1 LDTLFV
7 TRAKQ
12 CDTALSGLSKVV
24 EGIGSQIFW
33 PNLISYLD
41 EEIGGEHCVVWNLS
55 NERMNPVGSASWNGS
70 DQSHRRLV
78 QYTNPNFWRRDP
90 GLSIA
95 RKEASDGA
103 SVIVRMDPRNIA
115 DRLIRETLYGEDHI
129 GERIMVCR
137 PRPDTTFGLSIV
149 RGEDRGPFSK
159 TQLDTFAIAAET
171 LLSIIRKHAQIC
183 GDRPKDNPLS
193 VARLPEIED
202 ALQNGTPPMPR
213 REAQVCARMLCG
225 HSLPNIAHELGVSP
239 ETIETYRKR
248 SYIRLKIG
256 NKQELLLKYLGYC

>member
-1 LDTLFV
+1 MDTLFV

-103 SVIVRMDPRNIA
+103 SVGWIPMVWKVRAEVACACAKVAANCSGVPA
-115 DRLIRETLYGEDHI
+115 
-129 GERIMVCR
+129 MV
-137 PRPDTTFGLSIV
+137 S
-149 RGEDRGPFSK
+149 
-159 TQLDTFAIAAET
+159 
-171 LLSIIRKHAQIC
+171 RKPCWA
-183 GDRPKDNPLS
+183 KF
-193 VARLPEIED
+193 
-202 ALQNGTPPMPR
+202 
-213 REAQVCARMLCG
+213 
-225 HSLPNIAHELGVSP
+225 
-239 ETIETYRKR
+239 
-248 SYIRLKIG
+248 
-256 NKQELLLKYLGYC
+256 